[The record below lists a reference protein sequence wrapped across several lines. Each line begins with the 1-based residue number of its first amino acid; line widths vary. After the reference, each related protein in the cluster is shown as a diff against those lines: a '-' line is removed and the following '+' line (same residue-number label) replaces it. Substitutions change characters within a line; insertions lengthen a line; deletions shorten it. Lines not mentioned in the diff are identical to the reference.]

1 MTSMNEMPDNELDDL
16 FRKSAEE
23 IDIPFDPEAWLR
35 MEKKL
40 DNGSSN
46 GNGKWKR
53 WGLLALLLLLISTG
67 AYIWLSGAGNGNLVS
82 QNKKGL
88 PDTLLAKDNRP
99 NYKERG
105 QIERGQIERGQ
116 IERGQIE
123 RGQIERGQ
131 IERGQIER
139 GQIEK
144 RSNTPSLYKDK
155 TLSVNKEKPGTVN
168 SDKKAKSTKVQKDKE
183 VLYTENEK
191 NKNTSSIDANR
202 KSNSSKKGIQTS
214 GKTIN
219 DSEEEPQPE
228 MVAPIRTAE
237 ISKRDRST
245 LSDSSRVPA
254 ADKKLRRFF
263 SSEETKKG
271 KVADQQESKIALNGQ
286 PGSVEAKNVLTEK
299 GDKNKGEKQKGSGS
313 KRNQK
318 KTLIVKSTN
327 GQPMDMKPEETS
339 FEADTHTHRLYTT
352 NYLANKEEVLYLMPL
367 TGKSIQV
374 NWAKGKDFVIPPPPA
389 DTMGK
394 AGEKPDIKPL
404 VERKPFRLGIRFV
417 VAPDLTTVGF
427 RNFMQPGTSAGI
439 LLEYNI
445 TNRLLITAGGIYSKK
460 IYVAGKDDYNPPD
473 DYLDYMEK
481 QGFYLNSISADCRI
495 IDIPLNLRYNV
506 IQNKTTGSNWF
517 VSAGASS
524 YLMKREDYDYHFD
537 KHGYGKDT
545 KWGIS
550 NSNNHFFAVGNLSI
564 GYERR
569 MGDYFSWQ
577 VEPYLK
583 IPLGGVGYGK
593 VKLISSGAFFSIKYH
608 LSKQK

>member
-1 MTSMNEMPDNELDDL
+1 IE
-16 FRKSAEE
+16 RGQ
-23 IDIPFDPEAWLR
+23 I
-35 MEKKL
+35 
-40 DNGSSN
+40 
-46 GNGKWKR
+46 
-53 WGLLALLLLLISTG
+53 
-67 AYIWLSGAGNGNLVS
+67 
-82 QNKKGL
+82 
-88 PDTLLAKDNRP
+88 
-99 NYKERG
+99 ERG

-183 VLYTENEK
+183 MLYTENEK

-202 KSNSSKKGIQTS
+202 KNNSSKKGIQTS
-214 GKTIN
+214 EKTIN
-219 DSEEEPQPE
+219 DSEEEPQSE
-228 MVAPIRTAE
+228 MTAPIRTAK

-245 LSDSSRVPA
+245 LSDSSRIPA

-263 SSEETKKG
+263 SPEETKKG
-271 KVADQQESKIALNGQ
+271 KVADQQEPEITLNGQ
-286 PGSVEAKNVLTEK
+286 PGSVEPENVLTEK
-299 GDKNKGEKQKGSGS
+299 GDKNKGEKQKGSGT

-339 FEADTHTHRLYTT
+339 FEADTHIHRLYTT
-352 NYLANKEEVLYLMPL
+352 NYLANKEERLYLIPL

-374 NWAKGKDFVIPPPPA
+374 NWAKGKNFVIPPPV
-389 DTMGK
+389 DTISKVGNQ
-394 AGEKPDIKPL
+394 PDIKPL
-404 VERKPFRLGIRFV
+404 VPRKPFPLGIRFV

-427 RNFMQPGTSAGI
+427 RNFTQPGTSAGI
-439 LLEYNI
+439 ILEYNI
-445 TNRLLITAGGIYSKK
+445 TDRLLITAGGIYSKK
-460 IYVAGKDDYNPPD
+460 IYSAGKDDYHATGRYMDSLYNAGY
-473 DYLDYMEK
+473 YLKKID
-481 QGFYLNSISADCRI
+481 ADCRI
-495 IDIPLNLRYNV
+495 IDIPINIRYNV
-506 IQNKTTGSNWF
+506 FQNKIIGSNWF
-517 VSAGASS
+517 VSVGASS
-524 YLMKREDYDYHFD
+524 YFMKREDYDFRLT
-537 KHGYGKDT
+537 KYGHYNKDVE
-545 KWGIS
+545 WGIS

-564 GYERR
+564 GYEQR
-569 MGDYFSWQ
+569 MGEHFSWQ

-593 VKLISSGAFFSIKYH
+593 VKLISSGVFFSIKYH